1 MPKSKNGLRINFD
14 KIKRFLPIIVIV
26 ASFLYNLYKSKFKKD
41 KELFIKKDGTF
52 IKEGFSFYEV
62 RRGSIGGT
70 KDSKRNEWIK
80 VADINMKGTTPPPT
94 SSSTSS
100 LTKALTLEVYPKGIE
115 KGITRQTFSILLK
128 NKGTK
133 SMKPLIYSKLDYGKT
148 EGISFKDIKVLKYV
162 ENLDTRWE
170 IWLQLGTD
178 GVSNVPSTWHLENV
192 MDDDTVLINTSTDIT
207 QNLANVEAYGV
218 TKERQPVNDLE
229 DRVNKLEKEHV
240 KLGKKA
246 EETRV
251 MAKNTKE
258 ALGGVQEIIPQLTHY
273 IQNIMTVLQRS
284 GIGN

>member
-1 MPKSKNGLRINFD
+1 
-14 KIKRFLPIIVIV
+14 
-26 ASFLYNLYKSKFKKD
+26 
-41 KELFIKKDGTF
+41 
-52 IKEGFSFYEV
+52 
-62 RRGSIGGT
+62 
-70 KDSKRNEWIK
+70 
-80 VADINMKGTTPPPT
+80 MKH
-94 SSSTSS
+94 
-100 LTKALTLEVYPKGIE
+100 
-115 KGITRQTFSILLK
+115 
-128 NKGTK
+128 
-133 SMKPLIYSKLDYGKT
+133 LIYTKLDYGKT